1 MPKNAIQKAAA
12 RTYRKWREWNTV
24 NPLAVCYEQLGN
36 GQQAMWESVANAA
49 RDDSEDAREEM
60 MMWLVKLAQD
70 QRDIEFSETTE
81 IGERVRAHAYAEALD
96 WAAQQIR
103 DAQ

>member
-60 MMWLVKLAQD
+60 MAWLVKLAQD
-70 QRDIEFSETTE
+70 QRDCADDTTQDDQYR
-81 IGERVRAHAYAEALD
+81 ITAAQYAEALD